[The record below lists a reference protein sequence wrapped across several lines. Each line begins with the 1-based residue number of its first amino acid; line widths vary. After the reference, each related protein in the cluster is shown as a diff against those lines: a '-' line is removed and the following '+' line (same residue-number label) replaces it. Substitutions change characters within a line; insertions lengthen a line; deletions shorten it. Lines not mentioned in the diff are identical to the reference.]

1 MTVAVAEDAAA
12 PEPSVDDLTGRDR
25 MVSNVLASWAGHLVF
40 IVAGFVMPR
49 QIDRHIGQVGLGV
62 WDFGWTAV
70 NYFFLAQ
77 IGVGVSVNRYVARYR
92 AAQDVAGL
100 GR

>member
-1 MTVAVAEDAAA
+1 MSVALSTEFDGVRVGPGGDAA
-12 PEPSVDDLTGRDR
+12 DDSSGRDR
-25 MVSNVLASWAGHLVF
+25 LAWNAMASWAGHFVF

-49 QIDRHIGQVGLGV
+49 QIDRHLGQVGLGI

-70 NYFFLAQ
+70 NYFILAQ

-92 AAQDVAGL
+92 AI
-100 GR
+100 